1 MEKSSLARDSK
12 VIHARGLLGT
22 LRCESHFIASKRVL
36 ALTGLSSLLSVC
48 AFQSALQRERQMK
61 SALRT
66 PQSAVQREAEL
77 RAKEG
82 EIGLAGWLKRY
93 RFLSAQGQGSE
104 RTVLKWLI
112 FPASR
117 CPFARARRTARSSPG
132 SSRATFCSPGSSA
145 CYSRYEIKLEP
156 NHITCVIG
164 YPSPIVYFLY
174 GGISPMWPLN
184 GNFRN

>member
-1 MEKSSLARDSK
+1 
-12 VIHARGLLGT
+12 
-22 LRCESHFIASKRVL
+22 
-36 ALTGLSSLLSVC
+36 
-48 AFQSALQRERQMK
+48 MK

-66 PQSAVQREAEL
+66 PQSAVQRETEL

-174 GGISPMWPLN
+174 GGISPMWLLN
-184 GNFRN
+184 GNVLRIRNSSVLQESSQLSKNEKMKVLTDLKTS